1 MALPLMLVKMQNK
14 TNSVNKWYT
23 NELYILKQKC
33 LLYYNRY
40 VYCGMTEFKCKYT
53 EAIKLYRNTLRLTK
67 QKYYENL
74 IKSSDNKSKQT
85 WSIISDVVNIS
96 KKKPDI
102 IELDVNSINSYFL
115 NKVDEV
121 ITNIP
126 AVNSHMN
133 FLQILNKPGLFFKF
147 RHITVEQVYL
157 VILSLKNSSCLD
169 VQYMA

>member
-1 MALPLMLVKMQNK
+1 
-14 TNSVNKWYT
+14 
-23 NELYILKQKC
+23 
-33 LLYYNRY
+33 
-40 VYCGMTEFKCKYT
+40 MTEFKCKYT

-74 IKSSDNKSKQT
+74 IESSDNKSKQT

-102 IELDVNSINSYFL
+102 IEHDVNSINSYFL

-169 VQYMA
+169 VYGLNSKILKLASVYIYM